1 VTRRPLA
8 EQLRPG
14 SFEEFIGQGH
24 LLGDGKPLSPA
35 SLGNGCSSMILYGPP
50 GTGKT
55 TLARLISACTG
66 FAFETLS
73 AVVDGIGDVRKVV
86 QRATARGGT
95 TLLFVD
101 EVHRFN
107 KSQQDAFLPHIESG
121 LLILVGATTENPS
134 FSLNNALLSRV
145 HVHVLRGL
153 EDSDLEKILN
163 RALNYIIN
171 DSGLNISLEDNARQW
186 LIDVADGD
194 GRRLLNLLDGV
205 VVNSLDN
212 SERLISIKDLK
223 SSAGTSVRRFDK
235 NGDQFYDLISAFHKS
250 IRGSDANAAL
260 YWLARLLDGG
270 TPADYIS
277 RRLIRIASEDI
288 GNADPRAL
296 EISLNAAEA
305 YNRLGSPE
313 GDLALAQATCY
324 LAISAKS
331 NAVYRAFNQAREDVK
346 RYGSAEVPN
355 HLRNAPTKLAKQE
368 GHGAEYRYAHDE
380 EGGYAAG
387 EKYFPGKMPAKK
399 YYKPVDRGL
408 EKKIADKIRQLEA
421 MDLLGRR
428 RDGS

>member
-35 SLGNGCSSMILYGPP
+35 SLGNGCSSI
-50 GTGKT
+50 
-55 TLARLISACTG
+55 
-66 FAFETLS
+66 
-73 AVVDGIGDVRKVV
+73 
-86 QRATARGGT
+86 ATARGGT

>member
-1 VTRRPLA
+1 MTQRPLA

-14 SFEEFIGQGH
+14 SFEEFIGQEH
-24 LLGDGKPLSPA
+24 LLGEGKPLSPA
-35 SLGNGCSSMILYGPP
+35 SLASSCSSMILYGPP

-55 TLARLISACTG
+55 TLARLISAHTG

-86 QRATARGGT
+86 QRASARGET

-107 KSQQDAFLPHIESG
+107 KAQQDAFLPHIESG

-145 HVHVLRGL
+145 HVHVLKAL
-153 EDSDLEKILN
+153 ENSDLEKMLN
-163 RALNYIIN
+163 RALAYFGDELGVGMVLEN
-171 DSGLNISLEDNARQW
+171 DARQW
-186 LIDVADGD
+186 IIHVADGD

-205 VVNSLDN
+205 VVNSSVNCDQ
-212 SERLISIKDLK
+212 LISIKDLE
-223 SSAGTSVRRFDK
+223 SSVGTSVRRFDK
-235 NGDQFYDLISAFHKS
+235 NGDQFYDLVSAFHKS
-250 IRGSDANAAL
+250 IRGSDANASL

-277 RRLIRIASEDI
+277 RRLIRIATEDI

-296 EISLNAAEA
+296 EISLNAADA

-346 RYGSAEVPN
+346 HYGSADVPN
-355 HLRNAPTKLAKQE
+355 HLRNAPTTLAKRE

-380 EGGYAAG
+380 DGGYAAG
-387 EKYFPGKMPAKK
+387 EKYFPEKMPIKK

-408 EKKIADKIRQLEA
+408 EKKIAEKLQQLEA
-421 MDLLGRR
+421 LDLICRQR
-428 RDGS
+428 HK